1 MKINITTILI
11 LTSLSSCL
19 MKEETDIIIHN
30 ATIYTVDNTF
40 SKAAAMAVKDGKIVA
55 IGAEREILN
64 KYKAK
69 EVIDA
74 GTRPVYPGFIDA
86 HCHFLGY
93 GLSLQ
98 QVDLVGTKSFD
109 EVIEKVVGFSKNN
122 NSAWI
127 TGRGWDQNDWEVKEF
142 PNKKK
147 LDNLF
152 PNTPVFLKRI
162 DGHAALVNSE
172 ALNRAGITV
181 ETKTDGG
188 IVEVKNGELTGILI
202 DNAIDL
208 VSKVIPT
215 PSKEHITKALQNA
228 EKDCFA
234 VGLTTADDAGLDKE
248 VVDLIDSL
256 HRNGLLKMRIYAMIN
271 PARENLNY
279 YSENGQL
286 KTNRLNVR
294 SFKFYADGALGSRG
308 ACLIEP
314 YSDEPGH
321 YGLLLNDAGYLK
333 QMAQKVF
340 DMGFQINTHCI
351 GDSANR
357 LMLDIYGE
365 ILKGTNDKRW
375 RIEHAQVIHP
385 SDFEKFARYNIIPSV
400 QPTHATSDMYWAED
414 RLGSE
419 RVKGAYSYK
428 QLLEQNGMIA
438 LGTDFPVEDIKPLN
452 TFYAAVSRKDSRGFP
467 KSGYQIENALTRE
480 EALRGMTIWA
490 AIANFEEN
498 EKGSLEVG
506 KFADFVILNR
516 DILQIPLGEIQ
527 NIKVVSTFVN
537 GEDVYSVTPTNYK

>member
-1 MKINITTILI
+1 MRINLITILI

-19 MKEETDIIIHN
+19 MKEETDLIIHN

-40 SKAAAMAVKDGKIVA
+40 SKAAAMAVKDGKIIA

-69 EVIDA
+69 EAIDA

-109 EVIEKVVGFSKNN
+109 EVIEKVVVFSKNN
-122 NSAWI
+122 TSVWI

-142 PNKKK
+142 PNKEK
-147 LDNLF
+147 LDSLF

-162 DGHAALVNSE
+162 DGHAALINSE
-172 ALNRAGITV
+172 ALTRAGITA

-188 IVEVKNGELTGILI
+188 IIEVKNGELTGILI

-208 VSKVIPT
+208 VSSRFPP
-215 PSKEHITKALQNA
+215 PSKEQITKAFQNA

-234 VGLTTADDAGLDKE
+234 VGLTTVDDAGLDKE
-248 VVDLIDSL
+248 IIDLIDSL
-256 HRNGLLKMRIYAMIN
+256 HREGLLKMRIYAMIN
-271 PARENLNY
+271 PARENLDY

-286 KTNRLNVR
+286 KTDRLNVR

-314 YSDEPGH
+314 YSDEPGNS
-321 YGLLLNDAGYLK
+321 GLLLNDAEYLK
-333 QMAQKVF
+333 QMAQKIY
-340 DMGFQINTHCI
+340 DMEFQMNTHCI

-385 SDFEKFARYNIIPSV
+385 TDFEKFARYNIIPSV

-414 RLGSE
+414 RLGPE
-419 RVKGAYSYK
+419 RVKGAYAYK

-452 TFYAAVSRKDSRGFP
+452 TFYAAVSRKDNRSFP
-467 KSGYQIENALTRE
+467 EGGYQIENALTRE

-506 KFADFVILNR
+506 KFADFVILDG
-516 DILQIPLGEIQ
+516 DIMKTPLDKIQ
-527 NIKVVSTFVN
+527 NIKVVSAFVN
-537 GEDVYSVTPTNYK
+537 GEEVHSIKK